1 MATMTRGTLESKVVV
16 QETHV
21 GKGVFA
27 RRKFKTDSIIGELTG
42 DLIRDPEYT
51 SSYCVDMGDDVALEP
66 EPPLRFLNHSCDP
79 NCELFVY
86 DDDLFRLYLVTLRPI
101 QAGEELTIDYGWPAD
116 VAIPCLCGSKHCRG
130 WVVDPEDLPEVL
142 EREATKAAQ
151 VAASTSETNGKPAAN
166 GRAKGKGRSNSGSK
180 KSDGQAAGGRSKRAA
195 TC

>member
-27 RRKFKTDSIIGELTG
+27 RRKFKTDAIIAEMTGEL
-42 DLIRDPEYT
+42 IHDPEYT

-66 EPPLRFLNHSCDP
+66 DPPLRFLNHSCDP

-86 DDDLFRLYLVTLRPI
+86 EDDLFRLYLVTLRPI

-116 VAIPCLCGSKHCRG
+116 VAIPCLCGSKNCRG
-130 WVVDPEDLPEVL
+130 WVVDPEDLPIVL
-142 EREATKAAQ
+142 EREAKKAGNAKK
-151 VAASTSETNGKPAAN
+151 SNGKPADKPAT
-166 GRAKGKGRSNSGSK
+166 GSRS
-180 KSDGQAAGGRSKRAA
+180 RRAA